1 MARDLVVG
9 ALEVRLLGPA
19 DVGRKRAAR
28 RVRAVARDR
37 GDPHPSHPEHRAPV
51 TQEPQLVSSGAGPVV
66 EVEREEQRP
75 LRGELREP
83 DSADVV
89 VEDGDVGNT
98 VAGLE
103 HAAETSYA
111 AGTSA

>member
-1 MARDLVVG
+1 MCIRDRRIVEPLLLAPLLV
-9 ALEVRLLGPA
+9 
-19 DVGRKRAAR
+19 
-28 RVRAVARDR
+28 RVRAVTRDR
-37 GDPHPSHPEHRAPV
+37 GDAHPRHPEHRAPV

-83 DSADVV
+83 DSVDVV
-89 VEDGDVGNT
+89 VEDGDVGDT